1 MLTYTK
7 GNIFNSEMETLV
19 NPVNV
24 KGVMGAGLAKQFKT
38 HFGNEYFKEYV
49 HDCSLGNL
57 SIGNLS
63 VYYEDEVPKVLNFPT
78 KIDWRDPSE
87 INYIESGLKWIRE
100 NYKEYHIKSLAI
112 PPLGCGLGGLSKSK
126 IIPIIERTLRD
137 LDDLDIEIYI

>member
-38 HFGNEYFKEYV
+38 HFGKEYFKEYV
-49 HDCSLGNL
+49 NDCSLGHL

-78 KIDWRDPSE
+78 KIDWRDSSE

-100 NYKEYHIKSLAI
+100 NYKEYRIKSLAI

-137 LDDLDIEIYI
+137 LDDLDVEIYI